1 MVLVDNAST
10 DDSVAWTR
18 EHHPWVRVIE
28 ADENLGYCGGNN
40 LGIQLSEQPYVA
52 LLNNDTKVESR
63 WLRCLFEALE
73 ADPGAAACSSL
84 VLLPGDPPRV
94 HYAGSEAHFIGHIS
108 NVFYRKPR
116 PDMEESL
123 TQREVGVYVGSSVL
137 FRRHALEA
145 CGLLDDR
152 FFIYED
158 ELDMA
163 LRLRG
168 RGWRI
173 LFVPESIVWHYAGT
187 PDLAVRT
194 RQPYPPRRA
203 FLVTRN
209 RWLVLLKNYQTRTLL
224 LLFPALVLFELV
236 WVCMLGWAGHGRSL
250 LRAYSWNW
258 LHRAW
263 VSEQRKAIQTARVVP
278 DKRLLTTSPL
288 SPVPGIADRGIGL
301 YLRKLGELK
310 LKLYWRVVRLMLPT

>member
-1 MVLVDNAST
+1 M
-10 DDSVAWTR
+10 
-18 EHHPWVRVIE
+18 HPWVRVIV

-40 LGIQLSEQPYVA
+40 LGIRLSDQPYVA
-52 LLNNDTKVESR
+52 LLNNDTMVEPD
-63 WLRCLFEALE
+63 WLNGLFDTLE
-73 ADPGAAACSSL
+73 ADPRAAACSSL

-108 NVFYRKPR
+108 NTFYLQAKTEVEDRL
-116 PDMEESL
+116 EN
-123 TQREVGVYVGSSVL
+123 REVGVYVGSSVL
-137 FRRHALEA
+137 FRRRALEE
-145 CGLLDDR
+145 CGLLDDQ

-173 LFVPESIVWHYAGT
+173 LFAPTSVVWHYAGT

-194 RQPYPPRRA
+194 RQRYPERRA

-209 RWLVLLKNYQTRTLL
+209 RLLVLLKNYQLTTLL
-224 LLFPALVLFELV
+224 MLFPALTVFEGV
-236 WVCMLGWAGHGRSL
+236 WILMLLWAGHGSSL
-250 LRAYSWNW
+250 IRAYRWNW
-258 LHRAW
+258 RHRDW
-263 VSEQRKAIQTARVVP
+263 VGQQRKAIQAERVVP
-278 DKRLLTTSPL
+278 DKELITSSPL
-288 SPVPGIADRGIGL
+288 SPVPGVADHGLGL

-310 LKLYWRVVRLMLPT
+310 LRLYWHLVRVLLPG